1 MLEIQTDLLKL
12 NPQTLKKAQKALDNL
27 LERTD
32 VGFIK
37 LPQETELWE
46 SSLLRAKELQTTNTT
61 LGIVGIGGSSLGNKV
76 ISHLFGSPHFLF
88 FENVDPIQFDK
99 EWKSIKDL
107 NKIHWLIISKSG
119 RTIETLSLSEVIFK
133 KLQSN
138 GIDLS
143 KVSTVI
149 TERQDNP
156 LSQWARKNNVPQ
168 LDIPLD
174 VGGRYSILT
183 PVGLLPLGF
192 LNANLEHIK
201 AGTIAALEDRN
212 KVSEFIAHALDSF
225 DRKEIITVFWSYSN
239 SLRFFGDWIQQLWA
253 ESLGKKVDRNKKPA
267 PLVSSPLPLIGV
279 NDQHSVQQ
287 QIIQGPKD
295 KLVIFLRVQSIEN
308 HGEKINETVF
318 GAHPEMVGKN
328 LGQLLGIEA
337 EATSQALNKNSVSNL
352 TVTLS
357 DLDERHLG
365 YSFMFFQ
372 LAIAGIA
379 EALNINAFDQ
389 PGVDLGKQLTK
400 KLLNH

>member
-46 SSLLRAKELQTTNTT
+46 SSLLRAKELTNTT

-76 ISHLFGSPHFLF
+76 ISHLFGNSHFLF

-156 LSQWARKNNVPQ
+156 LSQWAYKNNVPQ

-183 PVGLLPLGF
+183 PVGLLPLAF
-192 LNANLEHIK
+192 LNANLEHVK
-201 AGTIAALEDRN
+201 AGAIAALEDRN

-225 DRKEIITVFWSYSN
+225 DRKESITVFWSYSN

-253 ESLGKKVDRNKKPA
+253 ESLGKKVDRSKKPA
-267 PLVSSPLPLIGV
+267 PFVSSPLPLIGV

-287 QIIQGPKD
+287 QIIQGPKN

-328 LGQLLGIEA
+328 LGQLLGVEA

-352 TVTLS
+352 TITLS
-357 DLDERHLG
+357 ELDERHLG
-365 YSFMFFQ
+365 YFFMFFQ

-389 PGVDLGKQLTK
+389 PGVDLGKRLTK

>member
-1 MLEIQTDLLKL
+1 MLEIQTNLLKL

-27 LERTD
+27 LKRTD

-46 SSLLRAKELQTTNTT
+46 SSLLRAKELQATNTT

-76 ISHLFGSPHFLF
+76 ISHLFGNSHLLF
-88 FENVDPIQFDK
+88 FENVDPIQFDQ

-107 NKIHWLIISKSG
+107 NKTHWLIISKSG
-119 RTIETLSLSEVIFK
+119 RTIETLSLSEVILK
-133 KLQSN
+133 KLQN
-138 GIDLS
+138 NDIDLS

-174 VGGRYSILT
+174 VGGRFSILT

-192 LNANLEHIK
+192 LNTNLEHIK
-201 AGTIAALEDRN
+201 IGAIAALEDKD
-212 KVSEFIAHALDSF
+212 KVSKFIAYALDSF
-225 DRKEIITVFWSYSN
+225 DRKESITVFWSYSN

-253 ESLGKKVDRNKKPA
+253 ESLGKKVDRNEKPA
-267 PLVSSPLPLIGV
+267 PFVSSPLPLIGV

-287 QIIQGPKD
+287 QIIQGPKN
-295 KLVIFLRVQSIEN
+295 KLVVFLRVQSIEN
-308 HGEKINETVF
+308 YGEKINETVF

-328 LGQLLGIEA
+328 LGQLLGVEA

-352 TVTLS
+352 TITLS
-357 DLDERHLG
+357 DLDEWHLG